1 MKTLIYILI
10 ALALVLGI
18 YNATLIDF
26 SNLSEK
32 QSTVA
37 LIGIAASVSAVLLLT
52 ILLQSKKVEQKLKEK
67 RKENREN

>member
-10 ALALVLGI
+10 VIALVLGI

-26 SNLSEK
+26 SILSEK

-37 LIGIAASVSAVLLLT
+37 LIGIVASISAILLLT

-67 RKENREN
+67 RKESRED

>member
-1 MKTLIYILI
+1 MKTFIYILI

-18 YNATLIDF
+18 YNITLIDF

-37 LIGIAASVSAVLLLT
+37 LIGIVASISAVLLLT

-67 RKENREN
+67 RKESRED

>member
-37 LIGIAASVSAVLLLT
+37 LIGIVASISAVLLLT
-52 ILLQSKKVEQKLKEK
+52 ILLQSKKVEEKLKEK
-67 RKENREN
+67 RKESRED

>member
-18 YNATLIDF
+18 YNVTLIDF

>member
-37 LIGIAASVSAVLLLT
+37 LIGIVASISAVLLLT
-52 ILLQSKKVEQKLKEK
+52 ILLQSKKVEEKLKEK
-67 RKENREN
+67 RKESRKD

>member
-37 LIGIAASVSAVLLLT
+37 LIGIVASISAVLLLT
-52 ILLQSKKVEQKLKEK
+52 ILLQSKKVEEKLKEK
-67 RKENREN
+67 RKESKKD